1 MNNAICIFFLV
12 FSVNFSFSQT
22 TRHVNS
28 VSGNDANA
36 GTLAAPFK
44 TFHRAYTVAASGDI
58 ISLTGTFDWTATD
71 ETGDAAISGYTI
83 SKNLTIQGQ
92 GASSTIVQAHSVRN
106 SADKRVFTIS
116 AGFAVTL
123 KNLTIRHG
131 KTTGSSLDRNGGGI
145 RINSSTQVITLE
157 NLIIEKNDASTSTG
171 GNFGGGGIAISNSN
185 STADINI
192 TNCEITD
199 NATTAWGGGIY
210 TSGSSGSSSNITRIT
225 NSTISNNVTA
235 EHGSAIAAYYGRN
248 FVMINSTLSGN
259 SGGTVVTFSNHNTG
273 SVYFLNNTIAYNT
286 ANWNSVYLEFANSA
300 TLQNNIIVEAR
311 NSSNVLVGY
320 ITQRNNI
327 PLYYNNII
335 DFIPTNWAASNDVQ
349 NGVNGNI
356 VGTNLMLGL
365 SNSLALNSTT
375 GITKTLA
382 ISCASVATNAGSNVN
397 YGYAVPTSDQRGS
410 NRNGNVDIGSFENTG
425 GSEIAYSG
433 NVTAFSKCGSFPS
446 ANQSFTV
453 LGCNLTNNISIS
465 APSGFEISTNA
476 STGFGSSLTLT
487 QSGGSVASTT
497 VFIRMTAAAT
507 GSLSGNIS
515 LTSTGATTVDRAVSG
530 TAASLSVGTASANQ
544 VVCHNTNASDITLSG
559 SSGTIQWQ
567 RSIDNSTWTNISSA
581 TSATL
586 NAAQILAL
594 TSTTF
599 IRAQVTSGSCIG
611 NSNTVSLEVNN
622 ALDFDGIDDR
632 VSLGTNS
639 VLNFLSNFTIES
651 WVFVPTSPKSSINTI
666 FAKNVPNHG
675 NPGYNFGFNHWQT
688 SNLLLVLE
696 DGSSAISSNKPL
708 TAGAWNHVAIVVS
721 NNGTLGTF
729 YINGSPAGG
738 GNVVLTNASAVSE
751 IIGAMDGSGSYS
763 LRGALD
769 ELRIWNTART
779 QQEILDN
786 MDNPLTGSETGLVAY
801 YDFDQGI
808 PGGINT
814 GIASVLNKTANSLN
828 GSFVNFSRTGTTS
841 NFVAG
846 NHATIVSSDY
856 GCVNGNSARMVVGAT
871 GRVPSSIQWYRN
883 TTNSTTGATLI
894 PSATSQVFNTDA
906 NESSTK
912 FYYATISGTCA
923 ASSNSNMISLQNPV
937 VTGTLDVYEDNT
949 TQLACS
955 DAAAASTPWVSLN
968 TSLLTT
974 NNTGLITGVY
984 PGTGRVVYTTNAA
997 CKDTVTVQVH
1007 ETEWTGNNGNNMTTG
1022 ANWKLNS
1029 QPTIIKKIR
1038 FNSNAANNLVLSS
1051 RLSIDSIDFGTSNR
1065 QIELGNNDLI
1075 VNHIRN
1081 FNANRYIKTTGTG
1094 KVKKQLTHN
1103 ASFTFPVGNTSYNPI
1118 TITNK
1123 TGTSDSFSI
1132 NILDTAYLNG
1142 SSSGNIRNPYVKRTW
1157 NISKNTPTANAGS
1170 GVDFTFNWNANE
1182 VVGTLTN
1189 PTLNHH
1195 DGTKWAIP
1203 TMGTTNISG
1212 NSLTYTGY
1220 KGSFSPFA
1228 IGGSNTVALPIEL
1241 KSFNTAC
1248 QSDYIQVNWTTAS
1261 EKNNKIFELYKS
1273 DNAIDWSLIHTTDG
1287 QGDKASETNYQFIDN
1302 NKQAAYYRLK
1312 DIDFDGIEN
1321 WSQIIFADC
1330 KNESTQIEVYPN
1342 PASDYIKV
1350 VAPISENTILKILSL
1365 EGKVMKTMPLISNQT
1380 LVSVKELT
1388 AGIYFIELKGNNN
1401 NSLLKFIK
1409 N

>member
-1 MNNAICIFFLV
+1 MKKIIAIYAFLLAFTFLNA
-12 FSVNFSFSQT
+12 QT
-22 TRHVNS
+22 AT
-28 VSGNDANA
+28 APA
-36 GTLAAPFK
+36 GTGTQCDPYRIATLNNLFWVTQNPTSFNSSARYFLQTANID
-44 TFHRAYTVAASGDI
+44 ASSTSTWNSGSGFPHI
-58 ISLTGTFDWTATD
+58 GTFQGNYDGDGYSISNLFINRTGGNGGLFGYLFGAT
-71 ETGDAAISGYTI
+71 I
-83 SKNLTIQGQ
+83 KNLTISNPNITFTSGQSNGIVAGMAGSSSTVTNVIVSGGSFTNTGTSFAQSGFIGDIWNSTITSCSTSATVTSNGSMTGGFVGRIQ
-92 GASSTIVQAHSVRN
+92 GAST
-106 SADKRVFTIS
+106 F
-116 AGFAVTL
+116 
-123 KNLTIRHG
+123 
-131 KTTGSSLDRNGGGI
+131 
-145 RINSSTQVITLE
+145 
-157 NLIIEKNDASTSTG
+157 
-171 GNFGGGGIAISNSN
+171 NF
-185 STADINI
+185 
-192 TNCEITD
+192 C
-199 NATTAWGGGIY
+199 
-210 TSGSSGSSSNITRIT
+210 SSS
-225 NSTISNNVTA
+225 SSV
-235 EHGSAIAAYYGRN
+235 S
-248 FVMINSTLSGN
+248 M
-259 SGGTVVTFSNHNTG
+259 TG
-273 SVYFLNNTIAYNT
+273 SVSRIGGFAGQTEHSSGTVTFNSCYSTGSLSGGGLSGGFIGLCFGLINFNDCYSRGNLTSVGWPAGGFLGDGWT
-286 ANWNSVYLEFANSA
+286 S
-300 TLQNNIIVEAR
+300 
-311 NSSNVLVGY
+311 
-320 ITQRNNI
+320 
-327 PLYYNNII
+327 
-335 DFIPTNWAASNDVQ
+335 AASNTVVFSRCYST
-349 NGVNGNI
+349 GSI
-356 VGTNLMLGL
+356 
-365 SNSLALNSTT
+365 SLASGGGFGGSDYSFFSYNNCFWDNQSSGKTASVGAGTRT
-375 GITKTLA
+375 GITGQTTSNMKIQTTFSSSGWDFSNKWAIASGVNNGYPNLIFPAVTVTGFVPCTPTITATGTLTSFS
-382 ISCASVATNAGSNVN
+382 SCQG
-397 YGYAVPTSDQRGS
+397 
-410 NRNGNVDIGSFENTG
+410 
-425 GSEIAYSG
+425 
-433 NVTAFSKCGSFPS
+433 TAS
-446 ANQSFTV
+446 ANQTLTV
-453 LGCNLTNNISIS
+453 SGSNLTANINIS

-487 QSGGSVASTT
+487 RTGGSVASTT
-497 VFIRMTAAAT
+497 IFIRMAAAAT
-507 GSLSGNIS
+507 GSPSGNIS
-515 LTSTGATTVDRAVSG
+515 LISTGATTVDRAVSG
-530 TAASLSVGTASANQ
+530 TAASLSVGTASSSQ
-544 VVCHNTNASDITLSG
+544 VVCHTTNASDVTLTG
-559 SSGTIQWQ
+559 ASGTIQWQ
-567 RSIDNSTWTNISSA
+567 RSTDNTTWTNISSA

-586 NAAQILAL
+586 TATQIGAI

-599 IRAQVTSGSCIG
+599 IRAQVTSGSCTG
-611 NSNTVSLEVNN
+611 NSNTVTLEVNN
-622 ALDFDGIDDR
+622 ALYFDGLDDR

-651 WVFVPTSPKSSINTI
+651 WVFVPSTPRSDINTI
-666 FAKNVPNHG
+666 FAKNIPNHG

-696 DGSSAISSNKPL
+696 DGSGAISSNKPV

-751 IIGAMDGSGSYS
+751 IIGAMDGSGSYP

-808 PGGINT
+808 PGGTNT
-814 GIASVLNKTANSLN
+814 GIASVLNKTANPLN
-828 GSFVNFSRTGTTS
+828 GSFVNFSRSGTTS

-846 NHATIVSSDY
+846 NHAAIVSSDY
-856 GCVNGNSARMVVGAT
+856 GCVDGNSARMVVGST

-923 ASSNSNMISLQNPV
+923 ASPNSNMISFQNPV

-955 DAAAASTPWVSLN
+955 DAAATSTPWVSLN

-974 NNTGLITGVY
+974 SNTGLITGVY

-997 CKDTVTVQVH
+997 CKDTVTVNVH

-1038 FNSNAANNLVLSS
+1038 FNSNAANNLVLNS
-1051 RLSIDSIDFGTSNR
+1051 RLSVDSIDFGTSNR

-1094 KVKKQLTHN
+1094 KVKKQLSNNT
-1103 ASFTFPVGNTSYNPI
+1103 SFTFPVGNTSYNPM

-1170 GVDFTFNWNANE
+1170 GVDFTFQWNANE

-1248 QSDYIQVNWTTAS
+1248 QSDYVQVQWTTAS
-1261 EKNNKIFELYKS
+1261 EKNNKLFELYKS
-1273 DNAIDWSLIHTTDG
+1273 DNAVDWEWIHMESG

-1302 NKQAAYYRLK
+1302 KKQAAYYRLK
-1312 DIDFDGIEN
+1312 DIDYDGIEN

-1330 KNESTQIEVYPN
+1330 KNESIQIEVYPN

-1380 LVSVKELT
+1380 LVSVKDLASGMYMME
-1388 AGIYFIELKGNNN
+1388 IS
-1401 NSLLKFIK
+1401 NSIKKIKFIK